1 MSASISEQLT
11 AAMQRQQAGQFAEA
25 EALCMNVLAQAPG
38 QLDALQ
44 MLAAGKFMR
53 GLHDE
58 ALRVI
63 NEALDHHADNFELNV
78 LAGHS
83 RRALGELEQTA
94 AHYAR
99 AVAARPDLGEGHIML
114 GWTLRVLDRREEAM
128 AHYREALRINPDLVE
143 AYNNLGV
150 MHHDAGELEPAM
162 EYYRA
167 VLTRQPGHIDARR
180 NLCAALRASKR
191 FAEALDEFENILKF
205 DPNYSYAELMAM
217 HSKRELCRW
226 QDFDRM
232 TARAR
237 EIATLNTGAY
247 SPFLLVSWDVDPAH
261 QLQAARA
268 YAAKAAPPMRP
279 VPATPRASDG
289 KLRIGYFSADFRD
302 HVVSAVVPE
311 VFELHDR
318 TAFEVIGYSYGP
330 DDASPQRRRIQNAC
344 SVFHDLRHLSDDT
357 AARRIKED
365 GIDILVDLTAFTG
378 GIRHGIPMRRPAPV
392 QMNWLGYPGTSGSP
406 AIDYLVADAF
416 TIPEGAE
423 HYYSEKII
431 RLPGSS
437 QPHDRTRAI
446 AKPLARKDYGLP
458 ESGFV
463 FCSFNHTQKLTPQIF
478 GSWMDLLARIPG
490 SALWLRAD
498 QEEAMANLRRTAQA
512 AGVDPAR
519 IIPAPHTANIAEHL
533 ARYRVADLALDTFP
547 YNSHTTAND
556 ALWLG
561 CPLVTLTGNTFA
573 SRVAG
578 GILHALGLPELVT
591 NSLQTYQDTA
601 YVLATQPDVYANVKS
616 KLAAARASSPAFDTT
631 RFTRNLEAGYRAAWH
646 IRASGEAARHI
657 MVGSDA

>member
-1 MSASISEQLT
+1 MSASIMEQLT

-25 EALCMNVLAQAPG
+25 EALCMNVLAQEPG
-38 QLDALQ
+38 HLDALQ

-53 GLHDE
+53 GLHDD
-58 ALRVI
+58 ALHVI
-63 NEALDHHADNFELNV
+63 DEALDRYADNFELNV

-83 RRALGELEQTA
+83 RRALGQLEQTA

-114 GWTLRVLDRREEAM
+114 GWTLRVLDRRDEAM

-167 VLTRQPGHIDARR
+167 VIARQPGHIDARR

-191 FAEALDEFENILKF
+191 FAEALTEFENILKV

-232 TARAR
+232 NTRAR
-237 EIATLNTGAY
+237 EIAAVNTGAY
-247 SPFLLVSWDVDPAH
+247 SPFLLLSWDVAPD
-261 QLQAARA
+261 LLLEAARA
-268 YAAKAAPPMRP
+268 YAAKAAPPVRP
-279 VPATPRASDG
+279 VPAQPRNNIG
-289 KLRIGYFSADFRD
+289 KLRIGYFSADFRE

-311 VFELHDR
+311 VLELHDR

-330 DDASPQRRRIQNAC
+330 DDGSPQRQRIQAAC
-344 SVFHDLRHLSDDT
+344 SAFHDLRHISDDT
-357 AARRIKED
+357 AARKIKDD

-378 GIRHGIPMRRPAPV
+378 SIRHGIPMRRPAPV
-392 QMNWLGYPGTSGSP
+392 QVNWLGYPGTSGSP
-406 AIDYLVADAF
+406 AVDYIVADAF
-416 TIPEGAE
+416 TIPESAE
-423 HYYSEKII
+423 RFYSEKII
-431 RLPGSS
+431 RLPGSA
-437 QPHDRTRAI
+437 QPHDRTRAV
-446 AKPLARKDYGLP
+446 AEPLSRKAYGLP
-458 ESGFV
+458 DTGIV
-463 FCSFNHTQKLTPQIF
+463 FCSFNHVQKLTPAIF
-478 GSWMDLLARIPG
+478 SMWMTLLASIPR
-490 SALWLRAD
+490 SVLWLRAD
-498 QEEAMANLRRTAQA
+498 QDEAFVNLRQVARD
-512 AGVDPAR
+512 AGIDPAR
-519 IIPAPHTANIAEHL
+519 LIAAPRTDSIAEHL
-533 ARYRVADLALDTFP
+533 ARYRVADVALDTFP

-561 CPLVTLTGNTFA
+561 CPLVTMTGDTLA
-573 SRVAG
+573 ARVAG
-578 GILHALGLPELVT
+578 GILYALGLPELVT
-591 NSLQTYQDTA
+591 NSLQTYQATA
-601 YVLATQPDVYANVKS
+601 HKLATQPEFYADIKS

-631 RFTRNLEAGYRAAWH
+631 RFTRNLEAGYKTAWN
-646 IRASGEAARHI
+646 IRASGGAARHI